1 MKITMLAVCLALVTA
16 TTAAAELTLLG
27 FREQRNRKPG

>member
-1 MKITMLAVCLALVTA
+1 MSYSALRYLVTLG
-16 TTAAAELTLLG
+16 LTILLAPLASG